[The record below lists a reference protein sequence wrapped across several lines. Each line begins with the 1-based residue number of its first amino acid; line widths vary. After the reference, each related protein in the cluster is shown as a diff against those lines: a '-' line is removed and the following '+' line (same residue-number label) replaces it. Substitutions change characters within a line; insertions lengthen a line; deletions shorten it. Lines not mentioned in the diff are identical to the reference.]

1 MTRTLLQRMVEN
13 LGAGALPTNWVD
25 FDLATFSRGRTL
37 WDFQQKALQNGL
49 IALWKYYSEADLS
62 VAERKQAFMKWYED
76 YGLEDDLS
84 IRLDRSTVARRSLS
98 GLLETYYTADEQDR
112 LPYEQ
117 FINRISFWMA
127 TGSGKTLVIVKW
139 IECLRE
145 LMRRGE
151 IPVNDILVLTY
162 REDLLEQLREHV
174 NDYNLN
180 GNLHIRLCEL
190 RDYPEVKRQ
199 PVSLL
204 NNEEIRVFFYR
215 SDNLS
220 DEQKEKI
227 IDFRSYD
234 NNGNWYLLLD
244 EAHKGDKEDAKSQ
257 QIFSI
262 LTRNGFLF
270 NFSATFTDTRDI
282 TTTVYNYNLAEFIS
296 HGHGKHIVVL
306 NEQVTGFRGQSDFSA
321 DEKQKEVLKALI
333 MLAYTRQVEA
343 RVRSARAD
351 LYHRPLMMTL
361 VNSVNTEDADLKLF
375 FREMARIGKG
385 EIDDDAW
392 NNAKSEL
399 FAELA
404 SRPTFEFENDRVK
417 VDVELYNRLT
427 YKDILRDV
435 FNSAS
440 LGEIEIIA
448 RQSDRKEIALQLVT
462 GDNPFALIRIGD
474 VTDWLKNELSGY
486 SSRQRVSDDA
496 FFTCLNKSD
505 SDINILLG
513 SRSFYEGWDSN
524 RPNVIMYIN
533 IGVSE
538 DAKKFILQSVGRG
551 VRIEPFK
558 HQRKRIRELA
568 AAAHL
573 SLAEMKVF
581 NQVKDDVQPLETVYI
596 FGTNKDALIQ
606 VISELKKVT
615 EKSGEQEIAL
625 EVNQAAV
632 EGKLL
637 LIPTYHQSGSLVS
650 DKRSQSKFML
660 TEENAALLE
669 DYVRYLDDDRVFF
682 ALHGTTPRQIG
693 ALREAFT
700 TEKETIRKDGVRE
713 YKNLSV
719 LVLQALRYF
728 GLQTKEFKAFKE
740 LEDEINHFRHIKV
753 SIDVYAA
760 LEIQIKRLM
769 DSEDRIKMHRAKFDA
784 HQITLDQLLVIS
796 RATPTQE
803 VFSHNNIELEIKKI
817 ANHYYLPV
825 LLSRSEQIDYIRSVI
840 RIESEVR
847 FLRELERYLDN
858 PDNKFT
864 IFDWWLFS
872 KVDENA
878 DDITIPYY
886 NPALNKVLNFRPD
899 FIFWLKRGNRY
910 HILFVDPKGT
920 GRTEYEH
927 KVDGFRQIFEEN
939 GSPKVFIY
947 QGLSVTVH
955 LLLVTTDRN
964 ITAEFYRNYWYD
976 EVEKMVKSIL

>member
-13 LGAGALPTNWVD
+13 LGAGALPTNWAD
-25 FDLATFSRGRTL
+25 FDLATFSRSRTL
-37 WDFQQKALQNGL
+37 WEFQQKALQNGL
-49 IALWKYYSEADLS
+49 IALWKYYGEPHLS
-62 VAERKQAFMKWYED
+62 AAERKHAFMNWYED

-98 GLLETYYTADEQDR
+98 SLLETYYSADEQDR

-162 REDLLEQLREHV
+162 REDLLDQLREHV

-180 GNLHIRLCEL
+180 GNLHIRLYEL

-199 PVSLL
+199 PASLF
-204 NNEEIRVFFYR
+204 NNDEIRVFYYR

-234 NNGNWYLLLD
+234 ANGNWYLLLD

-270 NFSATFTDTRDI
+270 NFSATFTDKRDI
-282 TTTVYNYNLAEFIS
+282 TTTAYNYNLAEFIS
-296 HGHGKHIVVL
+296 NGHGKHIVVL
-306 NEQVTGFRGQSDFSA
+306 NEQVTAFRGQSDFSA

-343 RVRSARAD
+343 RVRSVRAE

-375 FREMARIGKG
+375 FREIARIGKG
-385 EIDDDAW
+385 EINDDAW
-392 NNAKSEL
+392 NSAKAEL
-399 FAELA
+399 FTELA
-404 SRPTFEFENDRVK
+404 SRPKFEFETERVK
-417 VDVELYNRLT
+417 VDEELYNHLT
-427 YKDILRDV
+427 QSDILRDV
-435 FNSAS
+435 FNSS
-440 LGEIEIIA
+440 GHGEIEIIV
-448 RQSDRKEIALQLVT
+448 RQSDRKEIALQLIT

-474 VTDWLKNELSGY
+474 VTEWLKNELSGY

-496 FFTCLNKSD
+496 FFTRLNQSD

-558 HQRKRIRELA
+558 YQRKRIRELA
-568 AAAHL
+568 NAY
-573 SLAEMKVF
+573 SLTPAEMEVF
-581 NQVKDDVQPLETVYI
+581 DRVKKDVQPLETVYI
-596 FGTNKDALIQ
+596 FGTNQAALSQ
-606 VISELKKVT
+606 VIGELRDVV

-632 EGKLL
+632 EEKLL
-637 LIPTYHQSGSLVS
+637 LIPTYHESGSLVS
-650 DKRSQSKFML
+650 DKRDQSKFML
-660 TEENAALLE
+660 TEKNAALLE
-669 DYVRYLDDDRVFF
+669 DYVRYMDDDRVFY
-682 ALHGTTPRQIG
+682 ALHGTSPRQIG
-693 ALREAFT
+693 ALRNAFKA
-700 TEKETIRKDGVRE
+700 EKETIRKDGERE
-713 YKNLSV
+713 YKNLSA

-728 GLQTKEFKAFKE
+728 GLETKEFKAFKE

-769 DSEDRIKMHRAKFDA
+769 DSENRIKMHRAKFDA
-784 HQITLDQLLVIS
+784 HQITLDQLLAIS
-796 RATPTQE
+796 RGSPTQE
-803 VFSHNNIELEIKKI
+803 VFSRNNIELEIKRI
-817 ANHYYLPV
+817 PNHYYIPV

-840 RIESEVR
+840 RVESEVR
-847 FLRELERYLDN
+847 FMRELERYLDN
-858 PDNKFT
+858 PEHKFNL
-864 IFDWWLFS
+864 FDWWLFS
-872 KVDENA
+872 KVDEHA

-886 NPALNKVLNFRPD
+886 NPVQNKVLNFRPD
-899 FIFWLKRGNRY
+899 FIFWLRKGNRY
-910 HILFVDPKGT
+910 HIFFVDPKGT

-927 KVDGFRQIFEEN
+927 KVDGFRRIFEEN
-939 GSPKVFIY
+939 GKPKEFY
-947 QGLSVTVH
+947 FKGLTVTVH

-964 ITAEFYRNYWYD
+964 ITADFYRKYWYD
-976 EVEKMVKSIL
+976 DLGKMVEKLL

>member
-1 MTRTLLQRMVEN
+1 MGVS
-13 LGAGALPTNWVD
+13 ALPTNWAD

-37 WDFQQKALQNGL
+37 WEFQQKALQNGL
-49 IALWKYYSEADLS
+49 IALWKYYGEADLS
-62 VAERKQAFMKWYED
+62 AAERKHAFMNWYED

-84 IRLDRSTVARRSLS
+84 IRLDRSTAARRSLS
-98 GLLETYYTADEQDR
+98 SLLETYYTADEQDR

-162 REDLLEQLREHV
+162 REDLLDQLREHV

-180 GNLHIRLCEL
+180 GNLHIRLHEL

-199 PVSLL
+199 PASLF
-204 NNEEIRVFFYR
+204 NNDEIRVFYYR

-220 DEQKEKI
+220 DEQKEKV

-270 NFSATFTDTRDI
+270 NFSATFTDKRDI
-282 TTTVYNYNLAEFIS
+282 TTTAYNYNLAEFIS
-296 HGHGKHIVVL
+296 NGHGKHIVVL
-306 NEQVTGFRGQSDFSA
+306 NEQVTAFRGQSDFSA

-343 RVRSARAD
+343 RVRSVRAE

-375 FREMARIGKG
+375 FREIARIGKG
-385 EIDDDAW
+385 EIDEDAW
-392 NNAKSEL
+392 NNAKTEL
-399 FAELA
+399 FTELA
-404 SRPTFEFENDRVK
+404 SRPAFEFENDRVK
-417 VDVELYNRLT
+417 VDEELYKGLT
-427 YKDILRDV
+427 RSDILRDV

-440 LGEIEIIA
+440 PGEMEIIV

-474 VTDWLKNELSGY
+474 VTDWLKNELAGY
-486 SSRQRVSDDA
+486 SSSQRISDDA
-496 FFTCLNKSD
+496 FFTRLNQPD
-505 SDINILLG
+505 SDINVLLG

-558 HQRKRIRELA
+558 YQRKRLRELA
-568 AAAHL
+568 NAN
-573 SLAEMKVF
+573 SLTPAEMEVF
-581 NQVKDDVQPLETVYI
+581 DRVKKDVQPLETVYV
-596 FGTNKDALIQ
+596 FGTNQAALSQ
-606 VISELKKVT
+606 VIGELRKVA
-615 EKSGEQEIAL
+615 ENSGEQEIAL

-637 LIPTYHQSGSLVS
+637 LIPTYHESGSLVS
-650 DKRSQSKFML
+650 DKRDQSKFML
-660 TEENAALLE
+660 TKKNAALLE
-669 DYVRYLDDDRVFF
+669 DYVRYMNDDRVFY
-682 ALHGTTPRQIG
+682 ALHGTSPRQIG
-693 ALREAFT
+693 ALRNAFT
-700 TEKETIRKDGVRE
+700 AEKETIRKDGERE

-728 GLQTKEFKAFKE
+728 GLETKEFKAFKE
-740 LEDEINHFRHIKV
+740 LDDEINHFRHIRV
-753 SIDVYAA
+753 TLGIFDD
-760 LEIQIKRLM
+760 LDL
-769 DSEDRIKMHRAKFDA
+769 RIKKYTEILSSTNKIKMFKEKYGDDLELIAELTKVQKGYETETISHNGITVEIK
-784 HQITLDQLLVIS
+784 QIT
-796 RATPTQE
+796 
-803 VFSHNNIELEIKKI
+803 
-817 ANHYYLPV
+817 NHYYFPI
-825 LLSRSEQIDYIRSVI
+825 LLSNDDKEEYIRNVI
-840 RIESEVR
+840 RVESERR
-847 FLRELERYLDN
+847 FIHDLEDYLKKD
-858 PDNKFT
+858 DNKFNGY
-864 IFDWWLFS
+864 DWWVFS
-872 KVDENA
+872 KVNETLDN
-878 DDITIPYY
+878 ITIPYY
-886 NPALNKVLNFRPD
+886 NTDENKILNFRPD
-899 FIFWLKRGNRY
+899 FIFWLKKENQY
-910 HILFVDPKGT
+910 QIIFVDPKGFRQS
-920 GRTEYEH
+920 GYQH
-927 KVDGFRQIFEEN
+927 KVDGFKRLFEEN
-939 GSPKVFIY
+939 EIPISFRFGDLKV
-947 QGLSVTVH
+947 QVR
-955 LLLVTTDRN
+955 LVLYT
-964 ITAEFYRNYWYD
+964 YD
-976 EVEKMVKSIL
+976 ENAIAEGYKRFWVSTIGGFLTKIAA